1 MIDKDV
7 IIIHLAFLAVVA
19 FVWIVWPGS
28 WGAHILAG
36 LFLVSIFMELTG
48 PLGRAVHRNV
58 SIDDTRR
65 PITEFIRTGMDDT
78 RAILYHRPSLILIQV
93 VKHLSRE
100 GIRLDVDGDRPHRV
114 DGREVRLCVLKTQ
127 AEHRRRY
134 KGGLRIPLP
143 IRGTTGWADVAVWR
157 LPSPKRCRVL
167 EEVDCGASLR
177 KALETVERMVQE
189 DDRLSAEPRFD
200 VWCEKG
206 VPGWTQGQFEDLG

>member
-7 IIIHLAFLAVVA
+7 IIIYLAFLAVVA
-19 FVWIVWPGS
+19 IVWIVWPGS

-36 LFLVSIFMELTG
+36 LFLVSIFMELTD
-48 PLGRAVHRNV
+48 PLGRAVFLNAPL
-58 SIDDTRR
+58 DDTRR
-65 PITEFIRTGMDDT
+65 SITEFIRTGEDDT

-100 GIRLDVDGDRPHRV
+100 GVRLDMEGDRPRRV

-134 KGGLRIPLP
+134 KGGQRIPLLHD
-143 IRGTTGWADVAVWR
+143 RGIVAVWR

-189 DDRLSAEPRFD
+189 DDRLSSEPRFD
-200 VWCEKG
+200 VWCENG
-206 VPGWTQGQFEDLG
+206 VVVWWTQGQFEDLG